1 MRGEAVKCDN
11 CGVVEFVPEPTASR
25 YGRLAF
31 IFKDYVEAEDGEEEL
46 TGTIPAGWL
55 SVANETI
62 NTKKKTIDQHLKHF
76 CSTQCLEFAVRY
88 IYGNQEV
95 PTTNEGEK

>member
-1 MRGEAVKCDN
+1 M
-11 CGVVEFVPEPTASR
+11 PEPTASR

-31 IFKDYVEAEDGEEEL
+31 IFKDYEETEEEEVQ
-46 TGTIPAGWL
+46 GTIPTDWL

-62 NTKKKTIDQHLKHF
+62 NPKKRIVEQHIKHF